1 MTSAPPPRRA
11 SGATARHARV
21 TIPVAD
27 VDVDPV
33 SEAEVVELITES
45 AGMGQGGLV
54 VTPNVDH
61 LRHIA
66 HGSWL
71 GAVYADADLVVADGA
86 PVVWASRLLGDPLPE
101 RVAGS
106 DLLPKLA
113 CAAASKGLPVFF
125 LGGADG
131 SAEEVARRFSQRWPD
146 LEVAGVSCPPKGFE
160 RRPGGVEDLC
170 EEVAAAKPAIVFVG
184 LGAPKQEYLSLRL
197 REALPGAWM
206 LGVGAALDM
215 EAGRVARAPMW
226 ARRLGAEWLYRLIQE
241 PRRLGG
247 RYLVRDLPF
256 TVRLLLTSWR
266 AGQRA
271 R

>member
-1 MTSAPPPRRA
+1 MTSARSPRTAAGTAFPRR
-11 SGATARHARV
+11 RV

-27 VDVDPV
+27 VDVDPI
-33 SEAEVVELITES
+33 SEIEAVELITES
-45 AGMGQGGLV
+45 ARSGQGGLV

-66 HGSWL
+66 DGSWL
-71 GAVYADADLVVADGA
+71 GAVYADADLVLADGA
-86 PVVWASRLLGDPLPE
+86 PVVWASRLLGDPVPE

-106 DLLPKLA
+106 DLLPKLVG
-113 CAAASKGLPVFF
+113 AAAAKGLPVFF

-146 LEVAGVSCPPKGFE
+146 LKVAGVSCPPKGFE
-160 RRPGGVEDLC
+160 RLPGGVDDVC
-170 EEVAAAKPAIVFVG
+170 DEVASAKPAIVFVG
-184 LGAPKQEYLSLRL
+184 LGAPKQEFLSLRL
-197 REALPGAWM
+197 REALPDAWL

-215 EAGRVARAPMW
+215 EAGVVTRAPMW
-226 ARRLGAEWLYRLIQE
+226 ARRVGAEWCYRLVQE

-256 TVRLLLTSWR
+256 TARLLLASWR
-266 AGQRA
+266 VGQRA